1 MTTQEIK
8 NLIKLYKEFNETNL
22 ETIQTLESSD
32 DYSNNLEL
40 LREMIRNTESMCD
53 FFKIVERYFTWPEL
67 QLWDNMQLSKLKTK
81 K

>member
-8 NLIKLYKEFNETNL
+8 NLIKLYKEFNERNL

-40 LREMIRNTESMCD
+40 LREMIRNTESMHD
-53 FFKIVERYFTWPEL
+53 LLKVIERYFRWTEL
-67 QLWDNMQLSKLKTK
+67 QLWD
-81 K
+81 

>member
-8 NLIKLYKEFNETNL
+8 NLVKLYKEFNETNL

-53 FFKIVERYFTWPEL
+53 LLKVIERYFR
-67 QLWDNMQLSKLKTK
+67 
-81 K
+81 